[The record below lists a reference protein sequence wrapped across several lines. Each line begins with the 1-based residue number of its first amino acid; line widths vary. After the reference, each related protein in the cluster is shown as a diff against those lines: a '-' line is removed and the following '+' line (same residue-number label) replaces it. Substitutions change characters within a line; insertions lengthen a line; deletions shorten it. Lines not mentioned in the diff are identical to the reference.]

1 MTHFVGCDTVCL
13 SLLPGFGDSTGKPT
27 EAGLTADAICVYE
40 WTKARCGTTP
50 VCLWG
55 HSLGTG

>member
-1 MTHFVGCDTVCL
+1 MTHFGGCDTVCL